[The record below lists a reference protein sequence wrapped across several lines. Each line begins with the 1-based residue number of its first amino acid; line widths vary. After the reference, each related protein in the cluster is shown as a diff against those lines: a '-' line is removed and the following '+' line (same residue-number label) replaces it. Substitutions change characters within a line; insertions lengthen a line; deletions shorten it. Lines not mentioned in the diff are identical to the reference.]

1 MQFVYVINF
10 YEQDRYGRLNKLN
23 DLLSNGWKLLSQCS
37 AGDRISYVLEKN
49 DETKLKEYD
58 CEDYSIHVM

>member
-49 DETKLKEYD
+49 DETKLK
-58 CEDYSIHVM
+58 

>member
-23 DLLSNGWKLLSQCS
+23 DLLSNGWKLLSQCA

-49 DETKLKEYD
+49 DETKLK
-58 CEDYSIHVM
+58 